1 MGVPICTCNKINEN
15 LVKELSIDNFKNNDQ
30 INYINVVLTTNNNI
44 NNNTTNNNN
53 NIVQKTNSNN
63 ENFDDKQIDKD
74 KYKKIVNDNG
84 VLTSQNVKPAL
95 STSYSINHN
104 SNKTIIDEKFM
115 QNVIKIQSYFRK
127 YLVQKNENEENEE
140 KENNDEDKDEE
151 KEEEKE
157 ENKDKNKYEN
167 IESEK
172 DKIEFKNIDKE
183 DSLSFR
189 MNLAV
194 TETVFSSNS
203 FHNSQ
208 ISENTN
214 NKNNKEAAY
223 IVFPF
228 NIKNKRKMNYKY
240 SGYVHKKNKNKR
252 SEKTSSLEEEKESN
266 DKKEKSGLIKEG
278 FGKFIFNDGAE
289 FCGIFHEN
297 ILQHYGKY
305 TNINKNRGN
314 KTDKEIIITD
324 NLNYEEFIGE
334 YKDYVPDGFGI
345 YKNYITNLK
354 ITGIFKNNTFS
365 DIGIEESAEGG
376 YIYYGNFINN
386 KKDGYGTMIWKDG
399 AKYQGEFKNNQANGY
414 GMIEYPENKY
424 YQGEVKN
431 GRMDGFG
438 EFFWKDDKRYI
449 GNYKNDKRNGFG
461 IFIFKS
467 IESQSATT
475 SSKKRYNI
483 NNYSAYIG
491 FWKNGNKDG
500 FGMTVNV
507 TEIKYGLW
515 ENGVKRRYLDNNFAL
530 KTYIKWIDKQYHKL
544 FLLKHIEVINLLEQC
559 IMINKE
565 INPVKLENH

>member
-15 LVKELSIDNFKNNDQ
+15 LVKELSIDNFKSNDQ
-30 INYINVVLTTNNNI
+30 MNYINVVLTTNNNM
-44 NNNTTNNNN
+44 NNSTNNNN
-53 NIVQKTNSNN
+53 NIVRKTNSNN
-63 ENFDDKQIDKD
+63 ENFDDKQINKD
-74 KYKKIVNDNG
+74 KYKKIVNENG
-84 VLTSQNVKPAL
+84 VLTSQNAKPAL
-95 STSYSINHN
+95 STSYSNN
-104 SNKTIIDEKFM
+104 YVTNKTIIDEKYL
-115 QNVIKIQSYFRK
+115 QNVIKIQSYFKK
-127 YLVQKNENEENEE
+127 YLVQKS
-140 KENNDEDKDEE
+140 KY
-151 KEEEKE
+151 E
-157 ENKDKNKYEN
+157 ENKENEDENKESEEDEN
-167 IESEK
+167 KESEK
-172 DKIEFKNIDKE
+172 DKIKFKNIDKE
-183 DSLSFR
+183 DSLIFR

-194 TETVFSSNS
+194 SETVFSSNS

-214 NKNNKEAAY
+214 NKNSKEETY

-240 SGYVHKKNKNKR
+240 SGYVYKKNKNKK
-252 SEKTSSLEEEKESN
+252 SEKQSSLEEEKGSN

-278 FGKFIFNDGAE
+278 FGKFIFNDGSE

-297 ILQHYGKY
+297 ILQQYGKY
-305 TNINKNRGN
+305 TNINKNGGN
-314 KTDKEIIITD
+314 RNDKEIIITD
-324 NLNYEEFIGE
+324 NLNYEEYIGE
-334 YKDYVPDGFGI
+334 YKDYVPNGFGI

-354 ITGIFKNNTFS
+354 ITGIFRNNTFS

-376 YIYYGNFINN
+376 YTYYGDFINN
-386 KKDGYGTMIWKDG
+386 KKEGYGTMIWKDG

-414 GMIEYPENKY
+414 GIIEYPDNKY

-438 EFFWKDDKRYI
+438 EFFWKDEKRYI

-461 IFIFKS
+461 IFI
-467 IESQSATT
+467 IRPNENQSTAVP
-475 SSKKRYNI
+475 SKRRNNI

-500 FGMTVNV
+500 FGMTANFN
-507 TEIKYGLW
+507 EIKFGLW

-544 FLLKHIEVINLLEQC
+544 FLSKHIEVVNLLEQC
-559 IMINKE
+559 IMIDKK
-565 INPVKLENH
+565 INPVKEENH

>member
-15 LVKELSIDNFKNNDQ
+15 LVKELSIDNFKSNDQ
-30 INYINVVLTTNNNI
+30 MNYINVVLTTNNNM
-44 NNNTTNNNN
+44 NNSTNNNN
-53 NIVQKTNSNN
+53 NIVRKTNSNN
-63 ENFDDKQIDKD
+63 ENFDDKQINKD
-74 KYKKIVNDNG
+74 KYKKIVNENG
-84 VLTSQNVKPAL
+84 VLTSQNAKPAL
-95 STSYSINHN
+95 STSYSNN
-104 SNKTIIDEKFM
+104 YVTNKTIIDEKYL
-115 QNVIKIQSYFRK
+115 QNVIKIQSYFKK
-127 YLVQKNENEENEE
+127 YLVQKS
-140 KENNDEDKDEE
+140 KY
-151 KEEEKE
+151 E
-157 ENKDKNKYEN
+157 ENKENEDENKESEGDEN
-167 IESEK
+167 KESEK
-172 DKIEFKNIDKE
+172 DKIKFKNIDKE
-183 DSLSFR
+183 DSLIFR

-194 TETVFSSNS
+194 SETVFSSNS

-214 NKNNKEAAY
+214 NKNSKEDTF

-240 SGYVHKKNKNKR
+240 SGYVYKKNKNKK
-252 SEKTSSLEEEKESN
+252 SEKQSSLEEEKGSN

-278 FGKFIFNDGAE
+278 FGKFIFNDGSE

-297 ILQHYGKY
+297 ILQQYGKY
-305 TNINKNRGN
+305 TNINKNGGN
-314 KTDKEIIITD
+314 RNDKEIIITD
-324 NLNYEEFIGE
+324 NLNYEEYIGE
-334 YKDYVPDGFGI
+334 YKDYVPNGFGI

-376 YIYYGNFINN
+376 YTYYGDFINN
-386 KKDGYGTMIWKDG
+386 KKEGYGTMIWKDG

-414 GMIEYPENKY
+414 GIIEYPDNKY

-438 EFFWKDDKRYI
+438 EFFWKDEKRYI

-461 IFIFKS
+461 IFI
-467 IESQSATT
+467 IRPNENQSTAVP
-475 SSKKRYNI
+475 SKRRSNI

-500 FGMTVNV
+500 FGMTANFN
-507 TEIKYGLW
+507 EIKFGLW

-544 FLLKHIEVINLLEQC
+544 FLSKHIEVVNLLEQC
-559 IMINKE
+559 IMIDKK
-565 INPVKLENH
+565 INPVKEENH

>member
-15 LVKELSIDNFKNNDQ
+15 LVKELSIDNFKSNDQ
-30 INYINVVLTTNNNI
+30 MNYINVVLTTNNNM
-44 NNNTTNNNN
+44 NNSTNNNN
-53 NIVQKTNSNN
+53 NIVRKTNSNN
-63 ENFDDKQIDKD
+63 ENFDDKQINKD
-74 KYKKIVNDNG
+74 KYKKIVNENG
-84 VLTSQNVKPAL
+84 VLTSQNAKPAL
-95 STSYSINHN
+95 STSYSNN
-104 SNKTIIDEKFM
+104 YVTNKTIIDEKYL
-115 QNVIKIQSYFRK
+115 QNVIKIQSYFKK
-127 YLVQKNENEENEE
+127 YLVQKS
-140 KENNDEDKDEE
+140 KY
-151 KEEEKE
+151 E
-157 ENKDKNKYEN
+157 ENKENEDENKESEGDEN
-167 IESEK
+167 KESEK
-172 DKIEFKNIDKE
+172 DKIKFKNIDKE
-183 DSLSFR
+183 DSLIFR

-194 TETVFSSNS
+194 SETVFSSNS

-214 NKNNKEAAY
+214 NKNSKEETY

-240 SGYVHKKNKNKR
+240 SGYVYKKNKNKK
-252 SEKTSSLEEEKESN
+252 SEKQSSLEEEKGSN

-278 FGKFIFNDGAE
+278 FGKFIFNDGSE

-297 ILQHYGKY
+297 ILQQYGKY
-305 TNINKNRGN
+305 TNINKNGGN
-314 KTDKEIIITD
+314 RNDKEIIITD
-324 NLNYEEFIGE
+324 NLNYEEYIGE
-334 YKDYVPDGFGI
+334 YKDYVPNGFGI

-376 YIYYGNFINN
+376 YTYYGDFINN
-386 KKDGYGTMIWKDG
+386 KKEGYGTMIWKDG

-414 GMIEYPENKY
+414 GIIEYPDNKY

-438 EFFWKDDKRYI
+438 EFFWKDEKRYI

-461 IFIFKS
+461 IFI
-467 IESQSATT
+467 IRPNENQSTAVP
-475 SSKKRYNI
+475 SKRRNNI

-500 FGMTVNV
+500 FGMTANFN
-507 TEIKYGLW
+507 EIKFGLW

-544 FLLKHIEVINLLEQC
+544 FLSKHMEVLNLLEQC
-559 IMINKE
+559 IMIDKK
-565 INPVKLENH
+565 INPVKEENH

>member
-15 LVKELSIDNFKNNDQ
+15 LVKELSIDNFKSNDQ
-30 INYINVVLTTNNNI
+30 MNYINVVLTTNNNM
-44 NNNTTNNNN
+44 NNSTNNNN
-53 NIVQKTNSNN
+53 NIVRKTNSNN
-63 ENFDDKQIDKD
+63 ENFDDKQINKD
-74 KYKKIVNDNG
+74 KYKKIVNENG
-84 VLTSQNVKPAL
+84 VLTSQNAKPAL
-95 STSYSINHN
+95 STSYSNN
-104 SNKTIIDEKFM
+104 YVTNKTIIDEKYL
-115 QNVIKIQSYFRK
+115 QNVIKIQSYFKK
-127 YLVQKNENEENEE
+127 YLVQKS
-140 KENNDEDKDEE
+140 KY
-151 KEEEKE
+151 E
-157 ENKDKNKYEN
+157 ENKENEDENKESEGDEN
-167 IESEK
+167 KESEK
-172 DKIEFKNIDKE
+172 DKIKFKNIDKE
-183 DSLSFR
+183 DSLIFR

-194 TETVFSSNS
+194 SETVFSSNS

-214 NKNNKEAAY
+214 NKNSKEETY

-240 SGYVHKKNKNKR
+240 SGYVYKKNKNKK
-252 SEKTSSLEEEKESN
+252 SEKQSSLEEEKGSN

-278 FGKFIFNDGAE
+278 FGKFIFNDGSE

-297 ILQHYGKY
+297 ILQQYGKY
-305 TNINKNRGN
+305 TNINKNGGN
-314 KTDKEIIITD
+314 RNDKEIIITD
-324 NLNYEEFIGE
+324 NLNYEEYIGE
-334 YKDYVPDGFGI
+334 YKDYVPNGFGI

-376 YIYYGNFINN
+376 YTYYGDFINN
-386 KKDGYGTMIWKDG
+386 KKEGYGTMIWKDG

-414 GMIEYPENKY
+414 GIIEYPDNKY

-438 EFFWKDDKRYI
+438 EFFWKDEKRYI

-461 IFIFKS
+461 IFI
-467 IESQSATT
+467 IRPNENQSTAVP
-475 SSKKRYNI
+475 SKRRNNI

-491 FWKNGNKDG
+491 FWKNGNKEG
-500 FGMTVNV
+500 FGMTANFN
-507 TEIKYGLW
+507 EIKFGLW

-544 FLLKHIEVINLLEQC
+544 FLSKHIEIVNLLEQC
-559 IMINKE
+559 IMIDKK
-565 INPVKLENH
+565 INPVKEENH

>member
-15 LVKELSIDNFKNNDQ
+15 LVKELSIDNFKSNDQ
-30 INYINVVLTTNNNI
+30 MNYINVVLTTNNNM
-44 NNNTTNNNN
+44 NNSTNNNN
-53 NIVQKTNSNN
+53 NIVRKTNSNN
-63 ENFDDKQIDKD
+63 ENFDDKQINKD
-74 KYKKIVNDNG
+74 KYKKIVNENG
-84 VLTSQNVKPAL
+84 VLTSQNAKPAL
-95 STSYSINHN
+95 STSYSNN
-104 SNKTIIDEKFM
+104 YVTNKTIIDEKYL
-115 QNVIKIQSYFRK
+115 QNVIKIQSYFKK
-127 YLVQKNENEENEE
+127 YLVQKS
-140 KENNDEDKDEE
+140 KY
-151 KEEEKE
+151 E
-157 ENKDKNKYEN
+157 ENKENEDENKESEEDEN
-167 IESEK
+167 KESEK
-172 DKIEFKNIDKE
+172 DKIKFKNIDKE
-183 DSLSFR
+183 DSLIFR

-194 TETVFSSNS
+194 SETVFSSNS

-214 NKNNKEAAY
+214 NKNSKEETY

-240 SGYVHKKNKNKR
+240 SGYVYKKNKNKK
-252 SEKTSSLEEEKESN
+252 SEKQSSLEEEKGSN

-278 FGKFIFNDGAE
+278 FGKFIFNDGSE

-297 ILQHYGKY
+297 ILQQYGKY
-305 TNINKNRGN
+305 TNINKNGGN
-314 KTDKEIIITD
+314 RNDKEIIITD
-324 NLNYEEFIGE
+324 NLNYEEYIGE
-334 YKDYVPDGFGI
+334 YKDYVPNGFGI

-354 ITGIFKNNTFS
+354 ITGIFRNNTFS

-376 YIYYGNFINN
+376 YTYYGDFINN
-386 KKDGYGTMIWKDG
+386 KKEGYGTMIWKDG

-414 GMIEYPENKY
+414 GIIEYPDNKY

-438 EFFWKDDKRYI
+438 EFFWKDEKRYI

-461 IFIFKS
+461 IFIIRPNENQS
-467 IESQSATT
+467 IAVP
-475 SSKKRYNI
+475 SKRRNNI

-500 FGMTVNV
+500 FGMTANFN
-507 TEIKYGLW
+507 EIKFGLW

-544 FLLKHIEVINLLEQC
+544 FLSKHIEVVNLLEQC
-559 IMINKE
+559 IMIDKK
-565 INPVKLENH
+565 INPVKEENH

>member
-15 LVKELSIDNFKNNDQ
+15 LVKELSIDNFKSNDQ
-30 INYINVVLTTNNNI
+30 MNYINVVLTTNNNM
-44 NNNTTNNNN
+44 NNSTNNNN
-53 NIVQKTNSNN
+53 NIVRKTNSNN
-63 ENFDDKQIDKD
+63 ENFDDKQINKD
-74 KYKKIVNDNG
+74 KYKKIVNENG
-84 VLTSQNVKPAL
+84 VLTSQNAKPAL
-95 STSYSINHN
+95 STSYSNN
-104 SNKTIIDEKFM
+104 YVTNKTIIDEKYL
-115 QNVIKIQSYFRK
+115 QNVIKIQSYFKK
-127 YLVQKNENEENEE
+127 YLVQKS
-140 KENNDEDKDEE
+140 KY
-151 KEEEKE
+151 E
-157 ENKDKNKYEN
+157 ENKENEDENKESEGDEN
-167 IESEK
+167 KESEK
-172 DKIEFKNIDKE
+172 DKIKFKNIDKE
-183 DSLSFR
+183 DSLIFR

-194 TETVFSSNS
+194 SETVFSSNS

-214 NKNNKEAAY
+214 NKNSKEDTF

-240 SGYVHKKNKNKR
+240 SGYVYKKNKNKK
-252 SEKTSSLEEEKESN
+252 SEKQSSLEEEKGSN

-278 FGKFIFNDGAE
+278 FGKFIFNDGSE

-297 ILQHYGKY
+297 ILQQYGKY
-305 TNINKNRGN
+305 TNINKNGGN
-314 KTDKEIIITD
+314 RNDKEIIITD
-324 NLNYEEFIGE
+324 NLNYEEYIGE
-334 YKDYVPDGFGI
+334 YKDYVPNGFGI

-376 YIYYGNFINN
+376 YTYYGDFINN
-386 KKDGYGTMIWKDG
+386 KKEGYGTMIWKDG

-414 GMIEYPENKY
+414 GIIEYPDNKY

-438 EFFWKDDKRYI
+438 EFFWKDEKRYI

-461 IFIFKS
+461 IFIIRPNENQS
-467 IESQSATT
+467 IAVP
-475 SSKKRYNI
+475 SKRRNNI

-500 FGMTVNV
+500 FGMTANFN
-507 TEIKYGLW
+507 EIKFGLW

-544 FLLKHIEVINLLEQC
+544 FLSKHIEVVNLLEQC
-559 IMINKE
+559 IMIDKK
-565 INPVKLENH
+565 INPVKEENH

>member
-15 LVKELSIDNFKNNDQ
+15 LVKELSIDNFKSNDQ
-30 INYINVVLTTNNNI
+30 MNYINVVLTTNNNM
-44 NNNTTNNNN
+44 NNSTNNNN
-53 NIVQKTNSNN
+53 NIVRKNNSNN
-63 ENFDDKQIDKD
+63 ENFDDKQINKD
-74 KYKKIVNDNG
+74 KYKKIVNENG
-84 VLTSQNVKPAL
+84 VLTSQNAKPAL
-95 STSYSINHN
+95 STSYSNN
-104 SNKTIIDEKFM
+104 YVTNKTIIDEKYL
-115 QNVIKIQSYFRK
+115 QNVIKIQSYFKK
-127 YLVQKNENEENEE
+127 YLVQKN
-140 KENNDEDKDEE
+140 KY
-151 KEEEKE
+151 E
-157 ENKDKNKYEN
+157 ENKENEDENKESEEDEN
-167 IESEK
+167 KESEK
-172 DKIEFKNIDKE
+172 DKIKFKNIDKE
-183 DSLSFR
+183 DSLIFR

-194 TETVFSSNS
+194 SETVFSSNS

-214 NKNNKEAAY
+214 NKNSKEETY

-240 SGYVHKKNKNKR
+240 SGYVYKKNKNKK
-252 SEKTSSLEEEKESN
+252 SEKQSSLEEEKGSN

-278 FGKFIFNDGAE
+278 FGKFIFNDGSE

-297 ILQHYGKY
+297 ILQQYGKY
-305 TNINKNRGN
+305 TNINKNGGN
-314 KTDKEIIITD
+314 RNDKEIIITD
-324 NLNYEEFIGE
+324 NLNYEEYIGE
-334 YKDYVPDGFGI
+334 YKDYVPNGFGI

-376 YIYYGNFINN
+376 YTYYGDFINN
-386 KKDGYGTMIWKDG
+386 KKEGYGTMIWKDG

-414 GMIEYPENKY
+414 GIIEYPDNKY

-438 EFFWKDDKRYI
+438 EFFWKDEKRYI

-461 IFIFKS
+461 IFIIRPNENQS
-467 IESQSATT
+467 IAVP
-475 SSKKRYNI
+475 SKRRNNI

-500 FGMTVNV
+500 FGMTANFN
-507 TEIKYGLW
+507 EIKFGLW

-544 FLLKHIEVINLLEQC
+544 FLSKHIEIVNLLEQC
-559 IMINKE
+559 IMIDKK
-565 INPVKLENH
+565 INPVKEENH

>member
-15 LVKELSIDNFKNNDQ
+15 LVKELSIDNFKSNDQ
-30 INYINVVLTTNNNI
+30 MNYINVVLTTNNNM
-44 NNNTTNNNN
+44 NNSTNNNN
-53 NIVQKTNSNN
+53 NIVRKTNSNN
-63 ENFDDKQIDKD
+63 ENFDDKQINKD
-74 KYKKIVNDNG
+74 KYKKIVNENG
-84 VLTSQNVKPAL
+84 VLTSQNAKPAL
-95 STSYSINHN
+95 STSYSNN
-104 SNKTIIDEKFM
+104 YVTNKTIIDEKYL
-115 QNVIKIQSYFRK
+115 QNVIKIQSYFKK
-127 YLVQKNENEENEE
+127 YLVQKS
-140 KENNDEDKDEE
+140 KY
-151 KEEEKE
+151 E
-157 ENKDKNKYEN
+157 ENKENEDENKESEGDEN
-167 IESEK
+167 KESEK
-172 DKIEFKNIDKE
+172 DKIKFKNIDKE
-183 DSLSFR
+183 DSLIFR

-194 TETVFSSNS
+194 SETVFSSNS

-214 NKNNKEAAY
+214 NKNSKEETY

-240 SGYVHKKNKNKR
+240 SGYVYKKNKNKK
-252 SEKTSSLEEEKESN
+252 SEKQSSLEEEKGSN

-278 FGKFIFNDGAE
+278 FGKFIFNDGSE

-297 ILQHYGKY
+297 ILQQYGKY
-305 TNINKNRGN
+305 TNINKNGGN
-314 KTDKEIIITD
+314 RNDKEIIITD
-324 NLNYEEFIGE
+324 NLNYEEYIGE
-334 YKDYVPDGFGI
+334 YKDYVPNGFGI

-376 YIYYGNFINN
+376 YTYYGDFINN
-386 KKDGYGTMIWKDG
+386 KKEGYGTMIWKDG

-414 GMIEYPENKY
+414 GIIEYPDNKY

-438 EFFWKDDKRYI
+438 EFFWKDEKRYI

-461 IFIFKS
+461 IFI
-467 IESQSATT
+467 IRPNENQSTAVP
-475 SSKKRYNI
+475 SKRRNNI

-500 FGMTVNV
+500 FGMTANFN
-507 TEIKYGLW
+507 EIKFGLW

-544 FLLKHIEVINLLEQC
+544 FLSKHIEVVNLLEQC
-559 IMINKE
+559 IMIDKK
-565 INPVKLENH
+565 INPVKEENH

>member
-15 LVKELSIDNFKNNDQ
+15 LVKELSIDNFKSNDQ
-30 INYINVVLTTNNNI
+30 MNYINVVLTTNNNM
-44 NNNTTNNNN
+44 NNSTNNNN
-53 NIVQKTNSNN
+53 NIVRKTNSNN
-63 ENFDDKQIDKD
+63 ENFDDKQINKD
-74 KYKKIVNDNG
+74 KYKKIVNENG
-84 VLTSQNVKPAL
+84 VLTSQNAKPAL
-95 STSYSINHN
+95 STSYSNN
-104 SNKTIIDEKFM
+104 YVTNKTIIDEKYL
-115 QNVIKIQSYFRK
+115 QNVIKIQSYFKK
-127 YLVQKNENEENEE
+127 YLVQKS
-140 KENNDEDKDEE
+140 KY
-151 KEEEKE
+151 E
-157 ENKDKNKYEN
+157 ENKENEDENKESEGDEN
-167 IESEK
+167 KESEK
-172 DKIEFKNIDKE
+172 DKIKFKNIDKE
-183 DSLSFR
+183 DSLIFR

-194 TETVFSSNS
+194 SETVFSSNS

-214 NKNNKEAAY
+214 NKNSKEDTF

-240 SGYVHKKNKNKR
+240 SGYVYKKNKNKK
-252 SEKTSSLEEEKESN
+252 SEKQSSLEEEKGSN

-278 FGKFIFNDGAE
+278 FGKFIFNDGSE

-297 ILQHYGKY
+297 ILQQYGKY
-305 TNINKNRGN
+305 TNINKNGGN
-314 KTDKEIIITD
+314 RNDKEIIITD
-324 NLNYEEFIGE
+324 NLNYEEYIGE
-334 YKDYVPDGFGI
+334 YKDYVPNGFGI

-376 YIYYGNFINN
+376 YTYYGDFINN
-386 KKDGYGTMIWKDG
+386 KKEGYGTMIWKDG

-414 GMIEYPENKY
+414 GIIEYPDNKY

-438 EFFWKDDKRYI
+438 EFFWKDEKRYI

-461 IFIFKS
+461 IFI
-467 IESQSATT
+467 IRPNENQSTAVP
-475 SSKKRYNI
+475 SKRRNNI

-500 FGMTVNV
+500 FGMTANFN
-507 TEIKYGLW
+507 EIKFGLW

-544 FLLKHIEVINLLEQC
+544 FLSKHIEVVNLLEQC
-559 IMINKE
+559 IMIDKK
-565 INPVKLENH
+565 INPVKEENH

>member
-15 LVKELSIDNFKNNDQ
+15 LVKELSIDNFKSNDQ
-30 INYINVVLTTNNNI
+30 MNYINVVLTTNNNM
-44 NNNTTNNNN
+44 NNSTNNNN
-53 NIVQKTNSNN
+53 NIVRKTNSNN
-63 ENFDDKQIDKD
+63 ENFDDKQINKD
-74 KYKKIVNDNG
+74 KYKKIVNENG
-84 VLTSQNVKPAL
+84 VLTSQNAKPAL
-95 STSYSINHN
+95 STSYSNN
-104 SNKTIIDEKFM
+104 YVTNKTIIDEKYL
-115 QNVIKIQSYFRK
+115 QNVIKIQSYFKK
-127 YLVQKNENEENEE
+127 YLVQKS
-140 KENNDEDKDEE
+140 KY
-151 KEEEKE
+151 E
-157 ENKDKNKYEN
+157 ENKENEDENKESEEDEN
-167 IESEK
+167 KESEK
-172 DKIEFKNIDKE
+172 DKIKFKNIDKE
-183 DSLSFR
+183 DSLIFR

-194 TETVFSSNS
+194 SETVFSSNS

-214 NKNNKEAAY
+214 NKNSKEETY

-240 SGYVHKKNKNKR
+240 SGYVYKKNKNKK
-252 SEKTSSLEEEKESN
+252 SEKQSSLEEEKGSN

-278 FGKFIFNDGAE
+278 FGKFIFNDGSE

-297 ILQHYGKY
+297 ILQQYGKY
-305 TNINKNRGN
+305 TNINKNGGN
-314 KTDKEIIITD
+314 RNGKEIIITD
-324 NLNYEEFIGE
+324 NLNYEEYIGE
-334 YKDYVPDGFGI
+334 YKDYVPNGFGI

-376 YIYYGNFINN
+376 YTYYGDFINN
-386 KKDGYGTMIWKDG
+386 KKEGYGTMIWKDG

-414 GMIEYPENKY
+414 GIIEYPDNKY

-438 EFFWKDDKRYI
+438 EFFWKDEKRYI

-461 IFIFKS
+461 IFI
-467 IESQSATT
+467 IRPNENQSTAVP
-475 SSKKRYNI
+475 SKRRNNI

-500 FGMTVNV
+500 FGMTANFN
-507 TEIKYGLW
+507 EIKFGLW

-544 FLLKHIEVINLLEQC
+544 FLSKHIEVVNLLEQC
-559 IMINKE
+559 IMIDKK
-565 INPVKLENH
+565 INPVKEENH

>member
-15 LVKELSIDNFKNNDQ
+15 LVKELSIDNFKSNDQ
-30 INYINVVLTTNNNI
+30 MNYINVVLTTNNNM
-44 NNNTTNNNN
+44 NNSTNNNN
-53 NIVQKTNSNN
+53 NIVRKTNSNN
-63 ENFDDKQIDKD
+63 ENFDDKQINKD
-74 KYKKIVNDNG
+74 KYKKIVNENG
-84 VLTSQNVKPAL
+84 VLTSQNAKPAL
-95 STSYSINHN
+95 STSYSNN
-104 SNKTIIDEKFM
+104 YVTNKTIIDEKYL
-115 QNVIKIQSYFRK
+115 QNVIKIQSYFKK
-127 YLVQKNENEENEE
+127 YLVQKS
-140 KENNDEDKDEE
+140 KY
-151 KEEEKE
+151 E
-157 ENKDKNKYEN
+157 ENKENEDENKESEEDEN
-167 IESEK
+167 KESEK
-172 DKIEFKNIDKE
+172 DKIKFKNIDKE
-183 DSLSFR
+183 DSLIFR

-194 TETVFSSNS
+194 SETVFSSNS

-214 NKNNKEAAY
+214 NKNSKEDTF

-240 SGYVHKKNKNKR
+240 SGYVYKKNKNKK
-252 SEKTSSLEEEKESN
+252 SEKQSSLEEEKGSN

-278 FGKFIFNDGAE
+278 FGKFIFNDGSE

-297 ILQHYGKY
+297 ILQQYGKY
-305 TNINKNRGN
+305 TNINKNGGN
-314 KTDKEIIITD
+314 RNDKEIIITD
-324 NLNYEEFIGE
+324 NLNYEEYIGE
-334 YKDYVPDGFGI
+334 YKDYVPNGFGI

-376 YIYYGNFINN
+376 YTYYGDFINN
-386 KKDGYGTMIWKDG
+386 KKEGYGTMIWKDG

-414 GMIEYPENKY
+414 GIIEYPDNKY

-438 EFFWKDDKRYI
+438 EFFWKDEKRYI

-461 IFIFKS
+461 IFI
-467 IESQSATT
+467 IRPNENQSTAVP
-475 SSKKRYNI
+475 SKRRNNI

-500 FGMTVNV
+500 FGMTANFN
-507 TEIKYGLW
+507 EIKFGLW

-544 FLLKHIEVINLLEQC
+544 FLSKHIEVVNLLEQC
-559 IMINKE
+559 IMIDKK
-565 INPVKLENH
+565 INPVKEENH

>member
-15 LVKELSIDNFKNNDQ
+15 LVKELSIDNFKSNDQ
-30 INYINVVLTTNNNI
+30 MNYINVVLTTNNNM
-44 NNNTTNNNN
+44 NNSTNNNN
-53 NIVQKTNSNN
+53 NIVRKTNSNN
-63 ENFDDKQIDKD
+63 ENFDDKQINKD
-74 KYKKIVNDNG
+74 KYKKIVNENG
-84 VLTSQNVKPAL
+84 VLTSQNAKPAL
-95 STSYSINHN
+95 STSYSNN
-104 SNKTIIDEKFM
+104 YVTNKTIIDEKYL
-115 QNVIKIQSYFRK
+115 QNVIKIQSYFKK
-127 YLVQKNENEENEE
+127 YLVQKS
-140 KENNDEDKDEE
+140 KY
-151 KEEEKE
+151 E
-157 ENKDKNKYEN
+157 ENKENEDENKESEGDEN
-167 IESEK
+167 KESEK
-172 DKIEFKNIDKE
+172 DKIKFKNIDKE
-183 DSLSFR
+183 DSLIFR

-194 TETVFSSNS
+194 SETVFSSNS

-214 NKNNKEAAY
+214 NKNSKEETY

-240 SGYVHKKNKNKR
+240 SGYVYKKNKNKK
-252 SEKTSSLEEEKESN
+252 SEKQSSLEEEKGSN

-278 FGKFIFNDGAE
+278 FGKFIFNDGSE

-297 ILQHYGKY
+297 ILQQYGKY
-305 TNINKNRGN
+305 TNINKNGGN
-314 KTDKEIIITD
+314 RNDKEIIITD
-324 NLNYEEFIGE
+324 NLNYEEYIGE
-334 YKDYVPDGFGI
+334 YKDYVPNGFGI

-376 YIYYGNFINN
+376 YTYYGDFINN
-386 KKDGYGTMIWKDG
+386 KKEGYGTMIWKDG

-414 GMIEYPENKY
+414 GIIEYPDNKY

-438 EFFWKDDKRYI
+438 EFFWKDEKRYI

-461 IFIFKS
+461 IFI
-467 IESQSATT
+467 IRPNENQSTAVP
-475 SSKKRYNI
+475 SKRRSNI

-500 FGMTVNV
+500 FGMTANFN
-507 TEIKYGLW
+507 EIKFGLW

-544 FLLKHIEVINLLEQC
+544 FLSKHIEVVNLLEQC
-559 IMINKE
+559 IMIDKK
-565 INPVKLENH
+565 INPVKEENH

>member
-15 LVKELSIDNFKNNDQ
+15 LVKELSIDNFKSNDQ
-30 INYINVVLTTNNNI
+30 MNYINVVLTTNNNM
-44 NNNTTNNNN
+44 NNSTNNNN
-53 NIVQKTNSNN
+53 NIVRKTNSNN
-63 ENFDDKQIDKD
+63 ENFDDKQINKD
-74 KYKKIVNDNG
+74 KYKKIVNENG
-84 VLTSQNVKPAL
+84 VLTSQNAKPAL
-95 STSYSINHN
+95 STSYSNN
-104 SNKTIIDEKFM
+104 YVTNKTIIDEKYL
-115 QNVIKIQSYFRK
+115 QNVIKIQSYFKK
-127 YLVQKNENEENEE
+127 YLVQKS
-140 KENNDEDKDEE
+140 KY
-151 KEEEKE
+151 E
-157 ENKDKNKYEN
+157 ENKENEDENKESEGDEN
-167 IESEK
+167 KESEK
-172 DKIEFKNIDKE
+172 DKIKFKNIDKE
-183 DSLSFR
+183 DSLIFR

-194 TETVFSSNS
+194 SETVFSSNS

-214 NKNNKEAAY
+214 NKNSKEDTF

-240 SGYVHKKNKNKR
+240 SGYVYKKNKNKK
-252 SEKTSSLEEEKESN
+252 SEKQSSLEEEKGSN

-278 FGKFIFNDGAE
+278 FGKFIFNDGSE

-297 ILQHYGKY
+297 ILQQYGKY
-305 TNINKNRGN
+305 TNINKNGGN
-314 KTDKEIIITD
+314 RNDKEIIITD
-324 NLNYEEFIGE
+324 NLNYEEYIGE
-334 YKDYVPDGFGI
+334 YKDYVPNGFGI

-376 YIYYGNFINN
+376 YTYYGDFINN
-386 KKDGYGTMIWKDG
+386 KKEGYGTMIWKDG

-414 GMIEYPENKY
+414 GIIEYPDNKY

-438 EFFWKDDKRYI
+438 EFFWKDEKRYI

-461 IFIFKS
+461 IFI
-467 IESQSATT
+467 IRPNENQSTAVP
-475 SSKKRYNI
+475 SKRRNNI

-500 FGMTVNV
+500 FGMTANFN
-507 TEIKYGLW
+507 EIKFGLW

-544 FLLKHIEVINLLEQC
+544 FLSKHIEIVNLLEQC
-559 IMINKE
+559 IMIDKK
-565 INPVKLENH
+565 INPVKEENH

>member
-15 LVKELSIDNFKNNDQ
+15 LVKELSIDNFKSNDQ
-30 INYINVVLTTNNNI
+30 MNYINVVLTTNNNM
-44 NNNTTNNNN
+44 NNSTNNNN
-53 NIVQKTNSNN
+53 NIVRKTNSNN
-63 ENFDDKQIDKD
+63 ENFDDKQINKD
-74 KYKKIVNDNG
+74 KYKKIVNENG
-84 VLTSQNVKPAL
+84 VLTSQNAKPAL
-95 STSYSINHN
+95 STSYSNN
-104 SNKTIIDEKFM
+104 YVTNKTIIDEKYL
-115 QNVIKIQSYFRK
+115 QNVIKIQSYFKK
-127 YLVQKNENEENEE
+127 YLVQKN
-140 KENNDEDKDEE
+140 KY
-151 KEEEKE
+151 E
-157 ENKDKNKYEN
+157 ENKENEDENKESEGDEN
-167 IESEK
+167 KESEK
-172 DKIEFKNIDKE
+172 DKIKFKNIDKE
-183 DSLSFR
+183 DSLIFR
-189 MNLAV
+189 MNLAIS
-194 TETVFSSNS
+194 ETVFSSNS

-214 NKNNKEAAY
+214 NKNSKEDTF

-240 SGYVHKKNKNKR
+240 SGYVYKKNKNKK
-252 SEKTSSLEEEKESN
+252 SEKQSSLEEEKGSN

-278 FGKFIFNDGAE
+278 FGKFIFNDGSE

-297 ILQHYGKY
+297 ILQQYGKY
-305 TNINKNRGN
+305 TNINKNGGN
-314 KTDKEIIITD
+314 RNDKEIIITD
-324 NLNYEEFIGE
+324 NLNYEEYIGE
-334 YKDYVPDGFGI
+334 YKDYVPNGFGI

-376 YIYYGNFINN
+376 YTYYGDFINN
-386 KKDGYGTMIWKDG
+386 KKEGYGTMIWKDG

-414 GMIEYPENKY
+414 GIIEYPDNKY

-438 EFFWKDDKRYI
+438 EFFWKDEKRYI

-461 IFIFKS
+461 IFI
-467 IESQSATT
+467 IRPNENQSTAVP
-475 SSKKRYNI
+475 SKRRNNI

-500 FGMTVNV
+500 FGMTANFN
-507 TEIKYGLW
+507 EIKFGLW

-544 FLLKHIEVINLLEQC
+544 FLSKHIEVVNLLEQC
-559 IMINKE
+559 IMIDKK
-565 INPVKLENH
+565 INPVKEENH

>member
-1 MGVPICTCNKINEN
+1 
-15 LVKELSIDNFKNNDQ
+15 
-30 INYINVVLTTNNNI
+30 
-44 NNNTTNNNN
+44 
-53 NIVQKTNSNN
+53 
-63 ENFDDKQIDKD
+63 
-74 KYKKIVNDNG
+74 
-84 VLTSQNVKPAL
+84 
-95 STSYSINHN
+95 
-104 SNKTIIDEKFM
+104 
-115 QNVIKIQSYFRK
+115 
-127 YLVQKNENEENEE
+127 
-140 KENNDEDKDEE
+140 
-151 KEEEKE
+151 
-157 ENKDKNKYEN
+157 
-167 IESEK
+167 
-172 DKIEFKNIDKE
+172 
-183 DSLSFR
+183 

-194 TETVFSSNS
+194 SETVFSSNS

-214 NKNNKEAAY
+214 NKNSKEDTF

-240 SGYVHKKNKNKR
+240 SGYVYKKNKNKK
-252 SEKTSSLEEEKESN
+252 SEKQSSLEEEKGSN

-278 FGKFIFNDGAE
+278 FGKFIFNDGSE

-297 ILQHYGKY
+297 ILQQYGKY
-305 TNINKNRGN
+305 TNINKNGGN
-314 KTDKEIIITD
+314 RNDKEIIITD
-324 NLNYEEFIGE
+324 NLNYEEYIGE
-334 YKDYVPDGFGI
+334 YKDYVPNGFGI

-376 YIYYGNFINN
+376 YTYYGDFINN
-386 KKDGYGTMIWKDG
+386 KKEGYGTMIWKDG

-414 GMIEYPENKY
+414 GIIEYPDNKY

-438 EFFWKDDKRYI
+438 EFFWKDEKRYI

-461 IFIFKS
+461 IFI
-467 IESQSATT
+467 IRPNENQSTAVP
-475 SSKKRYNI
+475 SKRRNNI

-500 FGMTVNV
+500 FGMTANFN
-507 TEIKYGLW
+507 EIKFGLW

-544 FLLKHIEVINLLEQC
+544 FLSKHMEVLNLLEQC
-559 IMINKE
+559 IMIDKK
-565 INPVKLENH
+565 INPVKEENH

>member
-15 LVKELSIDNFKNNDQ
+15 LVKELSIDNFKSNDQ
-30 INYINVVLTTNNNI
+30 MNYINVVLTTNNNM
-44 NNNTTNNNN
+44 NNSTNNNN
-53 NIVQKTNSNN
+53 NIVRKTNSNN
-63 ENFDDKQIDKD
+63 ENFDDKQINKD
-74 KYKKIVNDNG
+74 KYKKIVNENG
-84 VLTSQNVKPAL
+84 VLTSQNAKPAL
-95 STSYSINHN
+95 STSYSNN
-104 SNKTIIDEKFM
+104 YVTNKTIIDEKYL
-115 QNVIKIQSYFRK
+115 QNVIKIQSYFKK
-127 YLVQKNENEENEE
+127 YLVQKS
-140 KENNDEDKDEE
+140 KY
-151 KEEEKE
+151 E
-157 ENKDKNKYEN
+157 ENKENEDENKESEEDEN
-167 IESEK
+167 KESEK
-172 DKIEFKNIDKE
+172 DKIKFKNIDKE
-183 DSLSFR
+183 DSLIFR

-194 TETVFSSNS
+194 SETVFSSNS

-214 NKNNKEAAY
+214 NKNSKEDTF

-240 SGYVHKKNKNKR
+240 SGYVYKKNKNKK
-252 SEKTSSLEEEKESN
+252 SEKQSSLEEEKGSN

-278 FGKFIFNDGAE
+278 FGKFIFNDGSE

-297 ILQHYGKY
+297 ILQQYGKY
-305 TNINKNRGN
+305 TNINKNGGN
-314 KTDKEIIITD
+314 RNDKEIIITD
-324 NLNYEEFIGE
+324 NLNYEEYIGE
-334 YKDYVPDGFGI
+334 YKDYVPNGFGI

-354 ITGIFKNNTFS
+354 ITGIFRNNTFS

-376 YIYYGNFINN
+376 YTYYGDFINN
-386 KKDGYGTMIWKDG
+386 KKEGYGTMIWKDG

-414 GMIEYPENKY
+414 GIIEYPDNKY

-438 EFFWKDDKRYI
+438 EFFWKDEKRYI

-461 IFIFKS
+461 IFI
-467 IESQSATT
+467 IRPNENQSTAVP
-475 SSKKRYNI
+475 SKRRNNI

-500 FGMTVNV
+500 FGMTANFN
-507 TEIKYGLW
+507 EIKFGLW

-544 FLLKHIEVINLLEQC
+544 FLSKHIEVVNLLEQC
-559 IMINKE
+559 IMIDKK
-565 INPVKLENH
+565 INPVKEENH

>member
-15 LVKELSIDNFKNNDQ
+15 LVKELSIDNFKSNDQ
-30 INYINVVLTTNNNI
+30 MNYINVVLTTNNNM
-44 NNNTTNNNN
+44 NNSTNNNN
-53 NIVQKTNSNN
+53 NIVRKTNSNN
-63 ENFDDKQIDKD
+63 ENFDDKQINKD
-74 KYKKIVNDNG
+74 KYKKIVNENG
-84 VLTSQNVKPAL
+84 VLTSQNAKPAL
-95 STSYSINHN
+95 STSYSNN
-104 SNKTIIDEKFM
+104 YVTNKTIIDEKYL
-115 QNVIKIQSYFRK
+115 QNVIKIQSYFKK
-127 YLVQKNENEENEE
+127 YLVQKS
-140 KENNDEDKDEE
+140 KY
-151 KEEEKE
+151 E
-157 ENKDKNKYEN
+157 ENKENEDENKESEEDEN
-167 IESEK
+167 KESEK
-172 DKIEFKNIDKE
+172 DKIKFKNIDKE
-183 DSLSFR
+183 DSLIFR

-194 TETVFSSNS
+194 SETVFSSNS

-214 NKNNKEAAY
+214 NKNSKEDTF

-240 SGYVHKKNKNKR
+240 SGYVYKKNKNKK
-252 SEKTSSLEEEKESN
+252 SEKQSSLEEEKGSN

-278 FGKFIFNDGAE
+278 FGKFIFNDGSE

-297 ILQHYGKY
+297 ILQQYGKY
-305 TNINKNRGN
+305 TNINKNGGN
-314 KTDKEIIITD
+314 RNDKEIIITD
-324 NLNYEEFIGE
+324 NLNYEEYIGE
-334 YKDYVPDGFGI
+334 YKDYVPNGFGI

-376 YIYYGNFINN
+376 YTYYGDFINN
-386 KKDGYGTMIWKDG
+386 KKEGYGTMIWKDG

-414 GMIEYPENKY
+414 GIIEYPDNKY

-438 EFFWKDDKRYI
+438 EFFWKDEKRYI

-461 IFIFKS
+461 IFI
-467 IESQSATT
+467 IRPNENQSTAVP
-475 SSKKRYNI
+475 SKRRNNI

-500 FGMTVNV
+500 FGMTANFN
-507 TEIKYGLW
+507 EIKFGLW

-544 FLLKHIEVINLLEQC
+544 FLSKYIEIEILLDQC
-559 IMINKE
+559 IMINKQ
-565 INPVKLENH
+565 ISPFKQENH

>member
-15 LVKELSIDNFKNNDQ
+15 LVKELSIDNFKSNDQ
-30 INYINVVLTTNNNI
+30 MNYINVVLTTNNNM
-44 NNNTTNNNN
+44 NNSTNNNN
-53 NIVQKTNSNN
+53 NIVRKTNSNN
-63 ENFDDKQIDKD
+63 ENFDDKQINKD
-74 KYKKIVNDNG
+74 KYKKIVNENG
-84 VLTSQNVKPAL
+84 VLTSQNAKPAL
-95 STSYSINHN
+95 STSYSNN
-104 SNKTIIDEKFM
+104 YVTNKTIIDEKYL
-115 QNVIKIQSYFRK
+115 QNVIKIQSYFKK
-127 YLVQKNENEENEE
+127 YLVQKS
-140 KENNDEDKDEE
+140 KY
-151 KEEEKE
+151 E
-157 ENKDKNKYEN
+157 ENKENEDENKESEEDEN
-167 IESEK
+167 KESEK
-172 DKIEFKNIDKE
+172 DKIKFKNIDKE
-183 DSLSFR
+183 DSLIFR

-194 TETVFSSNS
+194 SETVFSSNS

-214 NKNNKEAAY
+214 NKNSKEETY

-240 SGYVHKKNKNKR
+240 SGYVYKKNKNKK
-252 SEKTSSLEEEKESN
+252 SEKQSSLEEEKGSN

-278 FGKFIFNDGAE
+278 FGKFIFNDGSE

-297 ILQHYGKY
+297 ILQQYGKY
-305 TNINKNRGN
+305 TNINKNGGN
-314 KTDKEIIITD
+314 RNDKEIIITD
-324 NLNYEEFIGE
+324 NLNYEEYIGE
-334 YKDYVPDGFGI
+334 YKDYVPNGFGI

-376 YIYYGNFINN
+376 YTYYGDFINN
-386 KKDGYGTMIWKDG
+386 KKEGYGTMIWKDG

-414 GMIEYPENKY
+414 GIIEYPDNKY

-438 EFFWKDDKRYI
+438 EFFWKDEKRYI

-461 IFIFKS
+461 IFI
-467 IESQSATT
+467 IRPNENQSTAVP
-475 SSKKRYNI
+475 SKRRNNI

-500 FGMTVNV
+500 FGMTANFN
-507 TEIKYGLW
+507 EIKFGLW

-544 FLLKHIEVINLLEQC
+544 FLSKHIEIVNLLEQC
-559 IMINKE
+559 IMIDKK
-565 INPVKLENH
+565 INPVKEENH

>member
-15 LVKELSIDNFKNNDQ
+15 LVKELSIDNFKSNDQ
-30 INYINVVLTTNNNI
+30 MNYINVVLTTNNNM
-44 NNNTTNNNN
+44 NNSTNNNN
-53 NIVQKTNSNN
+53 NIVRKTNSNN
-63 ENFDDKQIDKD
+63 ENFDDKQINKD
-74 KYKKIVNDNG
+74 KYKKIVNENG
-84 VLTSQNVKPAL
+84 VLTSQNAKPAL
-95 STSYSINHN
+95 STSYSNN
-104 SNKTIIDEKFM
+104 YVTNKTIIDEKYL
-115 QNVIKIQSYFRK
+115 QNVIKIQSYFKK
-127 YLVQKNENEENEE
+127 YLVQKS
-140 KENNDEDKDEE
+140 KY
-151 KEEEKE
+151 E
-157 ENKDKNKYEN
+157 ENKENEDENKESEGDEN
-167 IESEK
+167 KESEK
-172 DKIEFKNIDKE
+172 DKIKFKNIDKE
-183 DSLSFR
+183 DSLIFR

-194 TETVFSSNS
+194 SETVFSSNS

-214 NKNNKEAAY
+214 NKNSKEDTF

-240 SGYVHKKNKNKR
+240 SGYVYKKNKNKKG
-252 SEKTSSLEEEKESN
+252 EKQSSLEEEKGSN

-278 FGKFIFNDGAE
+278 FGKFIFNDGSE

-297 ILQHYGKY
+297 ILQQYGKY
-305 TNINKNRGN
+305 TNINKNGGN
-314 KTDKEIIITD
+314 RNDKEIIITD
-324 NLNYEEFIGE
+324 NLNYEEYIGE
-334 YKDYVPDGFGI
+334 YKDYVPNGFGI

-376 YIYYGNFINN
+376 YTYYGDFINN
-386 KKDGYGTMIWKDG
+386 KKEGYGTMIWKDG

-414 GMIEYPENKY
+414 GIIEYPDNKY

-438 EFFWKDDKRYI
+438 EFFWKDEKRYI

-461 IFIFKS
+461 IFI
-467 IESQSATT
+467 IRPNENQSTAVP
-475 SSKKRYNI
+475 SKRRNNI

-500 FGMTVNV
+500 FGMTANFN
-507 TEIKYGLW
+507 EIKFGLW

-544 FLLKHIEVINLLEQC
+544 FLSKHIEIVNLLEQC
-559 IMINKE
+559 IMIDKK
-565 INPVKLENH
+565 INPVKEENH

>member
-15 LVKELSIDNFKNNDQ
+15 LVKELSIDNFKSNDQ
-30 INYINVVLTTNNNI
+30 MNYINVVLTTNNNM
-44 NNNTTNNNN
+44 NNSTNNNN
-53 NIVQKTNSNN
+53 NIVRKTNSNN
-63 ENFDDKQIDKD
+63 ENFDDKQINKD
-74 KYKKIVNDNG
+74 KYKKIVNENG
-84 VLTSQNVKPAL
+84 VLTSQNAKPAL
-95 STSYSINHN
+95 STSYSNN
-104 SNKTIIDEKFM
+104 YVTNKTIIDEKYL
-115 QNVIKIQSYFRK
+115 QNVIKIQSYFKK
-127 YLVQKNENEENEE
+127 YLVQKS
-140 KENNDEDKDEE
+140 KY
-151 KEEEKE
+151 E
-157 ENKDKNKYEN
+157 ENKENEDENKESEGDEN
-167 IESEK
+167 KESEK
-172 DKIEFKNIDKE
+172 DKIKFKNIDKE
-183 DSLSFR
+183 DSLIFR

-194 TETVFSSNS
+194 SETVFSSNS

-214 NKNNKEAAY
+214 NKNSKEDTF

-240 SGYVHKKNKNKR
+240 SGYVYKKNKNKK
-252 SEKTSSLEEEKESN
+252 SEKQSSLEEEKGSN

-278 FGKFIFNDGAE
+278 FGKFIFNDGSE

-297 ILQHYGKY
+297 ILQQYGKY
-305 TNINKNRGN
+305 TNINKNGGN
-314 KTDKEIIITD
+314 RNDKEIIITD
-324 NLNYEEFIGE
+324 NLNYEEYIGE
-334 YKDYVPDGFGI
+334 YKDYVPNGFGI

-376 YIYYGNFINN
+376 YTYYGDFINN
-386 KKDGYGTMIWKDG
+386 KKEGYGTMIWKDG

-414 GMIEYPENKY
+414 GIIEYPDNKY

-438 EFFWKDDKRYI
+438 EFFWKDEKRYI

-461 IFIFKS
+461 IFI
-467 IESQSATT
+467 IRPNENQSTAVP
-475 SSKKRYNI
+475 SKRRNNI

-500 FGMTVNV
+500 FGMTANFN
-507 TEIKYGLW
+507 EIKFGLW

-544 FLLKHIEVINLLEQC
+544 FLSKHIEIVNLLEQC
-559 IMINKE
+559 IMIDKK
-565 INPVKLENH
+565 INPVREENH

>member
-15 LVKELSIDNFKNNDQ
+15 LVKELSIDNFKSNDQ
-30 INYINVVLTTNNNI
+30 MNYINVVLTTNNNM
-44 NNNTTNNNN
+44 NNSTNNNN
-53 NIVQKTNSNN
+53 NIVRKTNSNN
-63 ENFDDKQIDKD
+63 ENFDDKQINKD
-74 KYKKIVNDNG
+74 KYKKIVNENG
-84 VLTSQNVKPAL
+84 VLTSQNAKPAL
-95 STSYSINHN
+95 STSYSNN
-104 SNKTIIDEKFM
+104 YVTNKTIIDEKYL
-115 QNVIKIQSYFRK
+115 QNVIKIQSYFKK
-127 YLVQKNENEENEE
+127 YLVQKS
-140 KENNDEDKDEE
+140 KY
-151 KEEEKE
+151 E
-157 ENKDKNKYEN
+157 ENKENEDENKESEEDEN
-167 IESEK
+167 KESEK
-172 DKIEFKNIDKE
+172 DKIKFKNIDKE
-183 DSLSFR
+183 DSLIFR

-194 TETVFSSNS
+194 SETVFSSNS

-214 NKNNKEAAY
+214 NKNSKEDTF

-240 SGYVHKKNKNKR
+240 SGYVYKKNKNKK
-252 SEKTSSLEEEKESN
+252 SEKQSSLEEEKGSN

-278 FGKFIFNDGAE
+278 FGKFIFNDGSE

-297 ILQHYGKY
+297 ILQQYGKY
-305 TNINKNRGN
+305 TNINKNGGN
-314 KTDKEIIITD
+314 RNDKEIIITD
-324 NLNYEEFIGE
+324 NLNYEEYIGE
-334 YKDYVPDGFGI
+334 YKDYVPNGFGI

-376 YIYYGNFINN
+376 YTYYGDFINN
-386 KKDGYGTMIWKDG
+386 KKEGYGTMIWKDG

-414 GMIEYPENKY
+414 GIIEYPDNKY

-438 EFFWKDDKRYI
+438 EFFWKDEKRYI

-461 IFIFKS
+461 IFI
-467 IESQSATT
+467 IRPNENQSTAVP
-475 SSKKRYNI
+475 SKRRNNI

-500 FGMTVNV
+500 FGMTANFN
-507 TEIKYGLW
+507 EIKFGLW

-544 FLLKHIEVINLLEQC
+544 FLSKHIEIVNLLEQC
-559 IMINKE
+559 IMIDKK
-565 INPVKLENH
+565 INPVKEENH

>member
-15 LVKELSIDNFKNNDQ
+15 LVKELSIDNFKSNDQ
-30 INYINVVLTTNNNI
+30 MNYINVVLTTNNNM
-44 NNNTTNNNN
+44 NNSTNNNN
-53 NIVQKTNSNN
+53 NIVRKTNSNN
-63 ENFDDKQIDKD
+63 ENFDDKQINKD
-74 KYKKIVNDNG
+74 KYKKIVNENG
-84 VLTSQNVKPAL
+84 VLTSQNAKPAL
-95 STSYSINHN
+95 STSYSNN
-104 SNKTIIDEKFM
+104 YVTNKTIIDEKYL
-115 QNVIKIQSYFRK
+115 QNVIKIQSYFKK
-127 YLVQKNENEENEE
+127 YLVQKS
-140 KENNDEDKDEE
+140 KY
-151 KEEEKE
+151 E
-157 ENKDKNKYEN
+157 ENKENEDENKESEEDEN
-167 IESEK
+167 KESEK
-172 DKIEFKNIDKE
+172 DKIKFKNIDKE
-183 DSLSFR
+183 DSLIFR

-194 TETVFSSNS
+194 SETVFSSNS

-214 NKNNKEAAY
+214 NKNSKEETY

-240 SGYVHKKNKNKR
+240 SGYVYKKNKNKK
-252 SEKTSSLEEEKESN
+252 SEKQSSLEEEKGSN

-278 FGKFIFNDGAE
+278 FGKFIFNDGSE

-297 ILQHYGKY
+297 ILQQYGKY
-305 TNINKNRGN
+305 TNINKNGGN
-314 KTDKEIIITD
+314 RNDKEIIITD
-324 NLNYEEFIGE
+324 NLNYEEYIGE
-334 YKDYVPDGFGI
+334 YKDYVPNGFGI

-354 ITGIFKNNTFS
+354 ITGIFRNNTFS

-376 YIYYGNFINN
+376 YTYYGDFINN
-386 KKDGYGTMIWKDG
+386 KKEGYGTMIWKDG

-414 GMIEYPENKY
+414 GIIEYPDNKY

-438 EFFWKDDKRYI
+438 EFFWKDEKRYI

-461 IFIFKS
+461 IFI
-467 IESQSATT
+467 IRPNENQSTAVP
-475 SSKKRYNI
+475 SKRRNNI

-500 FGMTVNV
+500 FGMTANFN
-507 TEIKYGLW
+507 EIKFGLW

-544 FLLKHIEVINLLEQC
+544 FLSKHIEIVNLLEQC
-559 IMINKE
+559 IMIDKK
-565 INPVKLENH
+565 INPVKEENH

>member
-15 LVKELSIDNFKNNDQ
+15 LVKELSIDNFKSNDQ
-30 INYINVVLTTNNNI
+30 MNYINVVLTTNNNM
-44 NNNTTNNNN
+44 NNSTNNNN
-53 NIVQKTNSNN
+53 NIVRKTNSNN
-63 ENFDDKQIDKD
+63 ENFDDKQINKD
-74 KYKKIVNDNG
+74 KYKKIVNENG
-84 VLTSQNVKPAL
+84 VLTSQNAKPAL
-95 STSYSINHN
+95 STSYSNN
-104 SNKTIIDEKFM
+104 YVTNKTIIDEKYL
-115 QNVIKIQSYFRK
+115 QNVIKIQSYFKK
-127 YLVQKNENEENEE
+127 YLVQKS
-140 KENNDEDKDEE
+140 KY
-151 KEEEKE
+151 E
-157 ENKDKNKYEN
+157 ENKENEDENKESEEDEN
-167 IESEK
+167 KESEK
-172 DKIEFKNIDKE
+172 DKIKFKNIDKE
-183 DSLSFR
+183 DSLIFR

-194 TETVFSSNS
+194 SETVFSSNS

-214 NKNNKEAAY
+214 NKNSKEDTY

-240 SGYVHKKNKNKR
+240 SGYVYKKNKNKK
-252 SEKTSSLEEEKESN
+252 SEKQSSLEEEKGSN

-278 FGKFIFNDGAE
+278 FGKFIFNDGSE

-297 ILQHYGKY
+297 ILQQYGKY
-305 TNINKNRGN
+305 TNINKNGGN
-314 KTDKEIIITD
+314 RNDKEIIITD
-324 NLNYEEFIGE
+324 NLNYEEYIGE
-334 YKDYVPDGFGI
+334 YKDYVPNGFGI

-376 YIYYGNFINN
+376 YTYYGDFINN
-386 KKDGYGTMIWKDG
+386 KKEGYGTMIWKDG

-414 GMIEYPENKY
+414 GIIEYPDNKY

-438 EFFWKDDKRYI
+438 EFFWKDEKRYI

-461 IFIFKS
+461 IFI
-467 IESQSATT
+467 IRPNENQSTAVP
-475 SSKKRYNI
+475 SKRRNNI

-491 FWKNGNKDG
+491 FWKNGNKEG
-500 FGMTVNV
+500 FGMTANFN
-507 TEIKYGLW
+507 EIKFGLW

-544 FLLKHIEVINLLEQC
+544 FLSKHIEIVNLLEQC
-559 IMINKE
+559 IMIDKK
-565 INPVKLENH
+565 INPVKEENH

>member
-15 LVKELSIDNFKNNDQ
+15 LVKELSIDNFKSNDQ
-30 INYINVVLTTNNNI
+30 MNYINVVLTTNNNM
-44 NNNTTNNNN
+44 NNSTNNNN
-53 NIVQKTNSNN
+53 NIVRKTNSNN
-63 ENFDDKQIDKD
+63 ENFDDKQINKD
-74 KYKKIVNDNG
+74 KYKKIVNENG
-84 VLTSQNVKPAL
+84 VLTSQNAKPAL
-95 STSYSINHN
+95 STSYSNN
-104 SNKTIIDEKFM
+104 YVTNKTIIDEKYL
-115 QNVIKIQSYFRK
+115 QNVIKIQSYFKK
-127 YLVQKNENEENEE
+127 YLVQKS
-140 KENNDEDKDEE
+140 KY
-151 KEEEKE
+151 E
-157 ENKDKNKYEN
+157 ENKENEDENKESEEDEN
-167 IESEK
+167 KESEK
-172 DKIEFKNIDKE
+172 DKIKFKNIDKE
-183 DSLSFR
+183 DSLIFR

-194 TETVFSSNS
+194 SETVFSSNS

-214 NKNNKEAAY
+214 NKNSKEDTF

-240 SGYVHKKNKNKR
+240 SGYVYKKNKNKK
-252 SEKTSSLEEEKESN
+252 SEKQSSLEEEKGSN

-278 FGKFIFNDGAE
+278 FGKFIFNDGSE

-297 ILQHYGKY
+297 ILQQYGKY
-305 TNINKNRGN
+305 TNINKNGGN
-314 KTDKEIIITD
+314 RNDKEIIITD
-324 NLNYEEFIGE
+324 NLNYEEYIGE
-334 YKDYVPDGFGI
+334 YKDYVPNGFGI

-376 YIYYGNFINN
+376 YTYYGDFINN
-386 KKDGYGTMIWKDG
+386 KKEGYGTMIWKDG

-414 GMIEYPENKY
+414 GIIEYPDNKY

-438 EFFWKDDKRYI
+438 EFFWKDEKRYI

-461 IFIFKS
+461 IFI
-467 IESQSATT
+467 IRPNENQSTAVP
-475 SSKKRYNI
+475 SKRRNNI

-491 FWKNGNKDG
+491 FWKNGNKEG
-500 FGMTVNV
+500 FGMTANFN
-507 TEIKYGLW
+507 EIKFGLW

-544 FLLKHIEVINLLEQC
+544 FLSKHIEVVNLLEQC
-559 IMINKE
+559 IMIDKK
-565 INPVKLENH
+565 INPVKEENH

>member
-15 LVKELSIDNFKNNDQ
+15 LVKELSIDNFKSNDQ
-30 INYINVVLTTNNNI
+30 INYINVVLTTNNNM
-44 NNNTTNNNN
+44 NNNTNNNN
-53 NIVQKTNSNN
+53 NNVQKTNSNN

-84 VLTSQNVKPAL
+84 VLTSQNVKPVL
-95 STSYSINHN
+95 STSYSINHA
-104 SNKTIIDEKFM
+104 SNKTIIDEKYE
-115 QNVIKIQSYFRK
+115 QNVVKIQSYFRK
-127 YLVQKNENEENEE
+127 YLVQKNEYEENENKDYNKDDNKE
-140 KENNDEDKDEE
+140 KDKDKESE
-151 KEEEKE
+151 KTN
-157 ENKDKNKYEN
+157 NKGS
-167 IESEK
+167 SEK
-172 DKIEFKNIDKE
+172 DKLEFKNIDKE
-183 DSLSFR
+183 DSLIFR

-194 TETVFSSNS
+194 SETVFSSNS

-208 ISENTN
+208 ISEHSN
-214 NKNNKEAAY
+214 NKNSKEEAY

-240 SGYVHKKNKNKR
+240 SGYVHKKNKNKK
-252 SEKTSSLEEEKESN
+252 SEKSSSLEEEKESN

-278 FGKFIFNDGAE
+278 FGKFIFCDGTE

-297 ILQHYGKY
+297 ILQQYGKY
-305 TNINKNRGN
+305 TNINKNGGN
-314 KTDKEIIITD
+314 KNDKEIIIRD
-324 NLNYEEFIGE
+324 NLNYEEYIGE
-334 YKDYVPDGFGI
+334 YKDYVPNGFGI

-354 ITGIFKNNTFS
+354 ITGIFKNNNFS

-376 YIYYGNFINN
+376 YIYYGDFINN

-414 GMIEYPENKY
+414 GMIEYPENKF

-438 EFFWKDDKRYI
+438 EFFWKDEKRYI

-467 IESQSATT
+467 NENQSTT
-475 SSKKRYNI
+475 ISNKKRNNI
-483 NNYSAYIG
+483 NNYSAHIG

-500 FGMTVNV
+500 FGMTANI
-507 TEIKYGLW
+507 TDLKYGLW

-544 FLLKHIEVINLLEQC
+544 FLSKHIEVVNLLEQC
-559 IMINKE
+559 VMIDKK
-565 INPVKLENH
+565 INPVKQDN

>member
-15 LVKELSIDNFKNNDQ
+15 LVKELSIDNFKSNDQ
-30 INYINVVLTTNNNI
+30 MNYINVVLTTNNNM
-44 NNNTTNNNN
+44 NNSTNNNN
-53 NIVQKTNSNN
+53 NIVRKTNSNN
-63 ENFDDKQIDKD
+63 ENFDDKQINKD
-74 KYKKIVNDNG
+74 KYKKIVNENG
-84 VLTSQNVKPAL
+84 VLTSQNAKPAL
-95 STSYSINHN
+95 STSYSNN
-104 SNKTIIDEKFM
+104 YVTNKTIIDEKYL
-115 QNVIKIQSYFRK
+115 QNVIKIQSYFKK
-127 YLVQKNENEENEE
+127 YLVQKS
-140 KENNDEDKDEE
+140 KY
-151 KEEEKE
+151 E
-157 ENKDKNKYEN
+157 ENKENEDENKESEGDEN
-167 IESEK
+167 KESEK
-172 DKIEFKNIDKE
+172 DKIKFKNIDKE
-183 DSLSFR
+183 DSLIFR

-194 TETVFSSNS
+194 SETVFSSNS

-214 NKNNKEAAY
+214 NKNSKEETY

-240 SGYVHKKNKNKR
+240 SGYVYKKNKNKK
-252 SEKTSSLEEEKESN
+252 SEKQSSLEEEKGSN

-278 FGKFIFNDGAE
+278 FGKFIFNDGSE

-297 ILQHYGKY
+297 ILQQYGKY
-305 TNINKNRGN
+305 TNINKNGGN
-314 KTDKEIIITD
+314 RNDKEIIITD
-324 NLNYEEFIGE
+324 NLNYEEYIGE
-334 YKDYVPDGFGI
+334 YKDYVPNGFGI

-376 YIYYGNFINN
+376 YTYYGDFINN
-386 KKDGYGTMIWKDG
+386 KKEGYGTMIWKDG

-414 GMIEYPENKY
+414 GIIEYPDNKY

-438 EFFWKDDKRYI
+438 EFFWKDEKRYI

-461 IFIFKS
+461 IFI
-467 IESQSATT
+467 IRPNENQSTAVP
-475 SSKKRYNI
+475 SKRRNNI

-500 FGMTVNV
+500 FGMTANFN
-507 TEIKYGLW
+507 EIKFGLW

-544 FLLKHIEVINLLEQC
+544 FLSKHIEIVNLLEQC
-559 IMINKE
+559 IMIDKK
-565 INPVKLENH
+565 INPVKEENH

>member
-15 LVKELSIDNFKNNDQ
+15 LVKELSIDNFKSNDQ
-30 INYINVVLTTNNNI
+30 MNYINVVLTTNNNM
-44 NNNTTNNNN
+44 NNSTNNNN
-53 NIVQKTNSNN
+53 NIVRKTNSNN
-63 ENFDDKQIDKD
+63 ENFDDKQINKD
-74 KYKKIVNDNG
+74 KYKKIVNENG
-84 VLTSQNVKPAL
+84 VLTSQNAKPAL
-95 STSYSINHN
+95 STSYSNN
-104 SNKTIIDEKFM
+104 YVTNKTIIDEKYL
-115 QNVIKIQSYFRK
+115 QNVIKIQSYFKK
-127 YLVQKNENEENEE
+127 YLVQKS
-140 KENNDEDKDEE
+140 KY
-151 KEEEKE
+151 E
-157 ENKDKNKYEN
+157 ENKENEDENKESEGDEN
-167 IESEK
+167 KESEK
-172 DKIEFKNIDKE
+172 DKIKFKNIDKE
-183 DSLSFR
+183 DSLIFR

-194 TETVFSSNS
+194 SETVFSSNS

-214 NKNNKEAAY
+214 NKNSKEDTF

-240 SGYVHKKNKNKR
+240 SGYVYKKNKNKK
-252 SEKTSSLEEEKESN
+252 SEKQSSLEEEKGSN

-278 FGKFIFNDGAE
+278 FGKFIFNDGSE

-297 ILQHYGKY
+297 ILQQYGKY
-305 TNINKNRGN
+305 TNINKNGGN
-314 KTDKEIIITD
+314 RNDKEIIITD
-324 NLNYEEFIGE
+324 NLNYEEYIGE
-334 YKDYVPDGFGI
+334 YKDYVPNGFGI

-376 YIYYGNFINN
+376 YTYYGDFINN
-386 KKDGYGTMIWKDG
+386 KKEGYGTMIWKDG

-414 GMIEYPENKY
+414 GIIEYPDNKY

-438 EFFWKDDKRYI
+438 EFFWKDEKRYI

-461 IFIFKS
+461 IFI
-467 IESQSATT
+467 IRPNENQSTAVP
-475 SSKKRYNI
+475 SKRRNNI

-500 FGMTVNV
+500 FGMTANFN
-507 TEIKYGLW
+507 EIKFGLW

-544 FLLKHIEVINLLEQC
+544 FLSKHIEVVNLLEQC
-559 IMINKE
+559 IMIDKK
-565 INPVKLENH
+565 INPVREENH

>member
-15 LVKELSIDNFKNNDQ
+15 LVKELSIDNFKSNDQ
-30 INYINVVLTTNNNI
+30 MNYINVVLTTNNNM
-44 NNNTTNNNN
+44 NNSTNNNN
-53 NIVQKTNSNN
+53 NIVRKTNSNN
-63 ENFDDKQIDKD
+63 ENFDDKQINKD
-74 KYKKIVNDNG
+74 KYKKIVNENG
-84 VLTSQNVKPAL
+84 VLTSQNAKPAL
-95 STSYSINHN
+95 STSYSNN
-104 SNKTIIDEKFM
+104 YVTNKTIIDEKYL
-115 QNVIKIQSYFRK
+115 QNVIKIQSYFKK
-127 YLVQKNENEENEE
+127 YLVQKS
-140 KENNDEDKDEE
+140 KY
-151 KEEEKE
+151 E
-157 ENKDKNKYEN
+157 ENKENEDENKESEGDEN
-167 IESEK
+167 KESEK
-172 DKIEFKNIDKE
+172 DKIKFKNIDKE
-183 DSLSFR
+183 DSLIFR

-194 TETVFSSNS
+194 SETVFSSNS

-214 NKNNKEAAY
+214 NKNSKEDTF

-240 SGYVHKKNKNKR
+240 SGYVYKKNKNKK
-252 SEKTSSLEEEKESN
+252 SEKQSSLEEEKGSN

-278 FGKFIFNDGAE
+278 FGKFIFNDGSE

-297 ILQHYGKY
+297 ILQQYGKY
-305 TNINKNRGN
+305 TNINKNGGN
-314 KTDKEIIITD
+314 RNDKEIIITD
-324 NLNYEEFIGE
+324 NLNYEEYIGE
-334 YKDYVPDGFGI
+334 YKDYVPNGFGI

-376 YIYYGNFINN
+376 YTYYGDFINN
-386 KKDGYGTMIWKDG
+386 KKEGYGTMIWKDG

-414 GMIEYPENKY
+414 GIIEYPDNKY

-438 EFFWKDDKRYI
+438 EFFWKDEKRYI

-461 IFIFKS
+461 IFI
-467 IESQSATT
+467 IRPNENQSTAVP
-475 SSKKRYNI
+475 SKRRNNI

-491 FWKNGNKDG
+491 FWKNGNKEG
-500 FGMTVNV
+500 FGMTANFN
-507 TEIKYGLW
+507 EIKFGLW

-544 FLLKHIEVINLLEQC
+544 FLSKHIEVVNLLEQC
-559 IMINKE
+559 IMIDKK
-565 INPVKLENH
+565 INPVKEENH

>member
-15 LVKELSIDNFKNNDQ
+15 LVKELSIDNFKSNDQ
-30 INYINVVLTTNNNI
+30 MNYINVVLTTNNNM
-44 NNNTTNNNN
+44 NNSTNNNN
-53 NIVQKTNSNN
+53 NIVRKTNSNN
-63 ENFDDKQIDKD
+63 ENFDDKQINKD
-74 KYKKIVNDNG
+74 KYKKIVNENG
-84 VLTSQNVKPAL
+84 VLTSQNAKPAL
-95 STSYSINHN
+95 STSYSNN
-104 SNKTIIDEKFM
+104 YVTNKTIIDEKYL
-115 QNVIKIQSYFRK
+115 QNVIKIQSYFKK
-127 YLVQKNENEENEE
+127 YLVQKN
-140 KENNDEDKDEE
+140 KY
-151 KEEEKE
+151 E
-157 ENKDKNKYEN
+157 ENKENEDENKESEEDEN
-167 IESEK
+167 KESEK
-172 DKIEFKNIDKE
+172 DKIKFKNIDKE
-183 DSLSFR
+183 DSLIFR

-194 TETVFSSNS
+194 SETVFSSNS

-214 NKNNKEAAY
+214 NKNSKEETY

-240 SGYVHKKNKNKR
+240 SGYVYKKNKNKK
-252 SEKTSSLEEEKESN
+252 SEKQSSLEEEKGSN

-278 FGKFIFNDGAE
+278 FGKFIFNDGSE

-297 ILQHYGKY
+297 ILQQYGKY
-305 TNINKNRGN
+305 TNINKNGGN
-314 KTDKEIIITD
+314 RNDKEIIITD
-324 NLNYEEFIGE
+324 NLNYEEYIGE
-334 YKDYVPDGFGI
+334 YKDYVPNGFGI

-354 ITGIFKNNTFS
+354 ITGIFRNNTFS

-376 YIYYGNFINN
+376 YTYYGDFINN
-386 KKDGYGTMIWKDG
+386 KKEGYGTMIWKDG

-414 GMIEYPENKY
+414 GIIEYPDNKY

-438 EFFWKDDKRYI
+438 EFFWKDEKRYI

-461 IFIFKS
+461 IFIIRPNENQS
-467 IESQSATT
+467 IAVP
-475 SSKKRYNI
+475 SKRRNNI

-500 FGMTVNV
+500 FGMTANFN
-507 TEIKYGLW
+507 EIKFGLW

-544 FLLKHIEVINLLEQC
+544 FLSKHIEIVNLLEQC
-559 IMINKE
+559 IMIDKK
-565 INPVKLENH
+565 INPVKEENH

>member
-15 LVKELSIDNFKNNDQ
+15 LVKELSIDNFKSNDQ
-30 INYINVVLTTNNNI
+30 MNYINVVLTTNNNM
-44 NNNTTNNNN
+44 NNSTNNNN
-53 NIVQKTNSNN
+53 NIVRKTNSNN
-63 ENFDDKQIDKD
+63 ENFDDKQINKD
-74 KYKKIVNDNG
+74 KYKKIVNENG
-84 VLTSQNVKPAL
+84 VLTSQNAKPAL
-95 STSYSINHN
+95 STSYSNN
-104 SNKTIIDEKFM
+104 YVTNKTIIDEKYL
-115 QNVIKIQSYFRK
+115 QNVIKIQSYFKK
-127 YLVQKNENEENEE
+127 YLVQKS
-140 KENNDEDKDEE
+140 KY
-151 KEEEKE
+151 E
-157 ENKDKNKYEN
+157 ENKENEDENKESEEDEN
-167 IESEK
+167 KESEK
-172 DKIEFKNIDKE
+172 DKIKFKNIDKE
-183 DSLSFR
+183 DSLIFR

-194 TETVFSSNS
+194 SETVFSSNS

-214 NKNNKEAAY
+214 NKNSKEETY

-240 SGYVHKKNKNKR
+240 SGYVYKKNKNKK
-252 SEKTSSLEEEKESN
+252 SEKQSSLEEEKGSN

-278 FGKFIFNDGAE
+278 FGKFIFNDGSE

-297 ILQHYGKY
+297 ILQQYGKY
-305 TNINKNRGN
+305 TNINKNGGN
-314 KTDKEIIITD
+314 RNDKEIIITD
-324 NLNYEEFIGE
+324 NLNYEEYIGE
-334 YKDYVPDGFGI
+334 YKDYVPNGFGI

-376 YIYYGNFINN
+376 YTYYGDFINN
-386 KKDGYGTMIWKDG
+386 KKEGYGTMIWKDG

-414 GMIEYPENKY
+414 GIIEYPDNKY

-438 EFFWKDDKRYI
+438 EFFWKDEKRYI

-461 IFIFKS
+461 IFIIRPNENQS
-467 IESQSATT
+467 IAVP
-475 SSKKRYNI
+475 SKRRSNI

-500 FGMTVNV
+500 FGMTANFN
-507 TEIKYGLW
+507 EIKFGLW

-544 FLLKHIEVINLLEQC
+544 FLSKHIEVVNLLEQC
-559 IMINKE
+559 IMIDKK
-565 INPVKLENH
+565 INPVKEENH

>member
-15 LVKELSIDNFKNNDQ
+15 LVKELSIDNFKSNDQ
-30 INYINVVLTTNNNI
+30 MNYINVVLTTNNNM
-44 NNNTTNNNN
+44 NNSTNNNN
-53 NIVQKTNSNN
+53 NIVRKTNSNN
-63 ENFDDKQIDKD
+63 ENFDDKQINKD
-74 KYKKIVNDNG
+74 KYKKIVNENG
-84 VLTSQNVKPAL
+84 VLTSQNAKPAL
-95 STSYSINHN
+95 STSYSNN
-104 SNKTIIDEKFM
+104 YVTNKTIIDEKYL
-115 QNVIKIQSYFRK
+115 QNVIKIQSYFKK
-127 YLVQKNENEENEE
+127 YLVQKS
-140 KENNDEDKDEE
+140 KY
-151 KEEEKE
+151 E
-157 ENKDKNKYEN
+157 ENKENEDENKESEGDEN
-167 IESEK
+167 KESEK
-172 DKIEFKNIDKE
+172 DKIKFKNIDKE
-183 DSLSFR
+183 DSLIFR

-194 TETVFSSNS
+194 SETVFSSNS

-214 NKNNKEAAY
+214 NKNSKEDTF

-240 SGYVHKKNKNKR
+240 SGYVYKKNKNKK
-252 SEKTSSLEEEKESN
+252 SEKQSSLEEEKGSN

-278 FGKFIFNDGAE
+278 FGKFIFNDGSE

-297 ILQHYGKY
+297 ILQQYGKY
-305 TNINKNRGN
+305 TNINKNGGN
-314 KTDKEIIITD
+314 RNDKEIIITD
-324 NLNYEEFIGE
+324 NLNYEEYIGE
-334 YKDYVPDGFGI
+334 YKDYVPNGFGI

-376 YIYYGNFINN
+376 YTYYGDFINN
-386 KKDGYGTMIWKDG
+386 KKEGYGTMIWKDG

-414 GMIEYPENKY
+414 GIIEYPDNKY

-438 EFFWKDDKRYI
+438 EFFWKDEKRYI

-461 IFIFKS
+461 IFI
-467 IESQSATT
+467 IRPNENQSTAVP
-475 SSKKRYNI
+475 SKRRNNI

-491 FWKNGNKDG
+491 FWKNGNKEG
-500 FGMTVNV
+500 FGMTANFN
-507 TEIKYGLW
+507 EIKFGLW

-544 FLLKHIEVINLLEQC
+544 FLSKHIEIVNLLEQC
-559 IMINKE
+559 IMIDKK
-565 INPVKLENH
+565 INPVKEENH

>member
-15 LVKELSIDNFKNNDQ
+15 LVKELSIDNFKSNDQ
-30 INYINVVLTTNNNI
+30 MNYINVVLTTNNNM
-44 NNNTTNNNN
+44 NNSTNNNN
-53 NIVQKTNSNN
+53 NIVRKTNSNN
-63 ENFDDKQIDKD
+63 ENFDDKQINKD
-74 KYKKIVNDNG
+74 KYKKIVNENG
-84 VLTSQNVKPAL
+84 VLTSQNAKPAL
-95 STSYSINHN
+95 STSYSNN
-104 SNKTIIDEKFM
+104 YVTNKTIIDEKYL
-115 QNVIKIQSYFRK
+115 QNVIKIQSYFKK
-127 YLVQKNENEENEE
+127 YLVQKS
-140 KENNDEDKDEE
+140 KY
-151 KEEEKE
+151 E
-157 ENKDKNKYEN
+157 ENKENEDENKESEEDEN
-167 IESEK
+167 KESEK
-172 DKIEFKNIDKE
+172 DKIKFKNIDKE
-183 DSLSFR
+183 DSLIFR

-194 TETVFSSNS
+194 SETVFSSNS

-214 NKNNKEAAY
+214 NKNSKEDTF

-240 SGYVHKKNKNKR
+240 SGYVYKKNKNKK
-252 SEKTSSLEEEKESN
+252 SEKQSSLEEEKGSN

-278 FGKFIFNDGAE
+278 FGKFIFNDGSE

-297 ILQHYGKY
+297 ILQQYGKY
-305 TNINKNRGN
+305 TNINKNGGN
-314 KTDKEIIITD
+314 RNDKEIIITD
-324 NLNYEEFIGE
+324 NLNYEEYIGE
-334 YKDYVPDGFGI
+334 YKDYVPNGFGI

-376 YIYYGNFINN
+376 YTYYGDFINN
-386 KKDGYGTMIWKDG
+386 KKEGYGTMIWKDG

-414 GMIEYPENKY
+414 GIIEYPDNKY

-438 EFFWKDDKRYI
+438 EFFWKDEKRYI

-461 IFIFKS
+461 IFI
-467 IESQSATT
+467 IRPNENQSTAVP
-475 SSKKRYNI
+475 SKRRNNI

-500 FGMTVNV
+500 FGMTANFN
-507 TEIKYGLW
+507 EIKFGLW

-544 FLLKHIEVINLLEQC
+544 FLSKYIEIENLLDQC
-559 IMINKE
+559 IMINKQ
-565 INPVKLENH
+565 ISPFKQENH

>member
-15 LVKELSIDNFKNNDQ
+15 LVKELSIDNFKSNDQ
-30 INYINVVLTTNNNI
+30 MNYINVVLTTNNNM
-44 NNNTTNNNN
+44 NNSTNNNN
-53 NIVQKTNSNN
+53 NIVRKTNSNN
-63 ENFDDKQIDKD
+63 ENFDDKQINKD
-74 KYKKIVNDNG
+74 KYKKIVNENG
-84 VLTSQNVKPAL
+84 VLTSQNAKPAL
-95 STSYSINHN
+95 STSYSNN
-104 SNKTIIDEKFM
+104 YVTNKTIIDEKYL
-115 QNVIKIQSYFRK
+115 QNVIKIQSYFKK
-127 YLVQKNENEENEE
+127 YLVQKS
-140 KENNDEDKDEE
+140 KY
-151 KEEEKE
+151 E
-157 ENKDKNKYEN
+157 ENKENEDENKESEEDEN
-167 IESEK
+167 KESEK
-172 DKIEFKNIDKE
+172 DKIKFKNIDKE
-183 DSLSFR
+183 DSLIFR

-194 TETVFSSNS
+194 SETVFSSNS

-214 NKNNKEAAY
+214 NKNSKEETY

-240 SGYVHKKNKNKR
+240 SGYVYKKNKNKK
-252 SEKTSSLEEEKESN
+252 SEKQSSLEEEKGSN

-278 FGKFIFNDGAE
+278 FGKFIFNDGSE

-297 ILQHYGKY
+297 ILQQYGKY
-305 TNINKNRGN
+305 TNINKNGGN
-314 KTDKEIIITD
+314 RNDKEIIITD
-324 NLNYEEFIGE
+324 NLNYEEYIGE
-334 YKDYVPDGFGI
+334 YKDYVPNGFGI

-376 YIYYGNFINN
+376 YTYYGDFINN
-386 KKDGYGTMIWKDG
+386 KKEGYGTMIWKDG

-414 GMIEYPENKY
+414 GIIEYPDNKY

-438 EFFWKDDKRYI
+438 EFFWKDEKRYI

-461 IFIFKS
+461 IFIIRPNENQS
-467 IESQSATT
+467 IAVP
-475 SSKKRYNI
+475 SKRRNNI

-500 FGMTVNV
+500 FGMTANFN
-507 TEIKYGLW
+507 EIKFGLW

-544 FLLKHIEVINLLEQC
+544 FLSKHIEIVNLLEQC
-559 IMINKE
+559 IMIDKK
-565 INPVKLENH
+565 INPVKEENH

>member
-15 LVKELSIDNFKNNDQ
+15 LVKELSIDNFKSNDQ
-30 INYINVVLTTNNNI
+30 MNYINVVLTTNNNM
-44 NNNTTNNNN
+44 NNSTNNNN
-53 NIVQKTNSNN
+53 NIVRKTNSNN
-63 ENFDDKQIDKD
+63 ENFDDKQINKD
-74 KYKKIVNDNG
+74 KYKKIVNENG
-84 VLTSQNVKPAL
+84 VLTSQNAKPAL
-95 STSYSINHN
+95 STSYSNN
-104 SNKTIIDEKFM
+104 YVTNKTIIDEKYL
-115 QNVIKIQSYFRK
+115 QNVIKIQSYFKK
-127 YLVQKNENEENEE
+127 YLVQKS
-140 KENNDEDKDEE
+140 KY
-151 KEEEKE
+151 E
-157 ENKDKNKYEN
+157 ENKENEDENKESEGDEN
-167 IESEK
+167 KESEK
-172 DKIEFKNIDKE
+172 DKIKFKNIDKE
-183 DSLSFR
+183 DSLIFR

-194 TETVFSSNS
+194 SETVFSSNS

-214 NKNNKEAAY
+214 NKNSKEDTF

-240 SGYVHKKNKNKR
+240 SGYVYKKNKNKK
-252 SEKTSSLEEEKESN
+252 SEKQSSLEEEKGSN

-278 FGKFIFNDGAE
+278 FGKFIFNDGSE

-297 ILQHYGKY
+297 ILQQYGKY
-305 TNINKNRGN
+305 TNINKNGGN
-314 KTDKEIIITD
+314 RNDKEIIITD
-324 NLNYEEFIGE
+324 NLNYEEYIGE
-334 YKDYVPDGFGI
+334 YKDYVPNGFGI

-376 YIYYGNFINN
+376 YTYYGDFINN
-386 KKDGYGTMIWKDG
+386 KKEGYGTMIWKDG

-414 GMIEYPENKY
+414 GIIEYPDNKY

-438 EFFWKDDKRYI
+438 EFFWKDEKRYI

-461 IFIFKS
+461 IFI
-467 IESQSATT
+467 IRPNENQSTAVP
-475 SSKKRYNI
+475 SKRRNNI

-500 FGMTVNV
+500 FGMTANFN
-507 TEIKYGLW
+507 EIKFGLW
-515 ENGVKRRYLDNNFAL
+515 ENGIKRRYLDNNFAL

-544 FLLKHIEVINLLEQC
+544 FLSKHIEVVNLLEQC
-559 IMINKE
+559 IMIDKK
-565 INPVKLENH
+565 INPVKEENH